1 MMTIKKS
8 MTILAFLSMC
18 IFATSSVTAADD
30 GQRLFV
36 NLTSDEINR
45 ATMAIVFGTRVLT
58 EMNIPVTIH
67 LTVEGTRIADRNI
80 PAKTNANGDSLKG
93 LLSQFMDRGGNV
105 YVCGMCMN
113 NVGGIKEDELI
124 DGVKVQGGMS
134 ALFEPGT
141 TVVSY

>member
-1 MMTIKKS
+1 MTIKKS
-8 MTILAFLSMC
+8 IVMLVFLGMYVLATGNA
-18 IFATSSVTAADD
+18 IAADED
-30 GQRLFV
+30 RRLFV

-45 ATMAIVFGTRVLT
+45 ATMAIEFSTRVLT

-80 PAKTNANGDSLKG
+80 PEKTNANGESLKG
-93 LLSQFMDRGGNV
+93 LLSQFMDSGGVV
-105 YVCGMCMN
+105 YVCGMCMK
-113 NVGGIKEDELI
+113 NVGGIKENELI
-124 DGVKVQGGMS
+124 EGVKLQGGML